1 MRILAANMKVVT
13 VEMSVGNIIEE
24 KEKSEKK
31 VLK

>member
-1 MRILAANMKVVT
+1 MKVVT

>member
-1 MRILAANMKVVT
+1 MRILANMKVVT

-24 KEKSEKK
+24 KEKSEKN